1 MHILWLE
8 LASLYRERF
17 LLSSLYSFQY
27 LWILRIFFMG
37 CTLFLLFL
45 LFSSVEF
52 GAIIIIILLFP
63 LSGLYNAIASET
75 FNSISTVFF
84 YNIF

>member
-1 MHILWLE
+1 
-8 LASLYRERF
+8 
-17 LLSSLYSFQY
+17 
-27 LWILRIFFMG
+27 MG

-52 GAIIIIILLFP
+52 GTIIIIILLFP